1 MRNLLA
7 GVVALAVITAF
18 GGPTFA
24 ATETVKGRIVD
35 QSCYMKDMKNN
46 TGVDHKM
53 PADVVGCAVACA
65 KKGNQM
71 AIVTDD
77 GKVYSLA
84 GGLTA
89 EMNAKLVPHVG
100 HVVEVTG
107 DVVTNAGKMTLTAGE
122 LKMVSR

>member
-1 MRNLLA
+1 MRNVLAASIGVLLF
-7 GVVALAVITAF
+7 VALAA
-18 GGPTFA
+18 PAFA

-53 PADVVGCAVACA
+53 PADVMGCAVACA

-71 AIVTDD
+71 ALLTDD
-77 GKVYSLA
+77 GKVYSLS
-84 GGLTA
+84 GGIA
-89 EMNAKLVPHVG
+89 ANMNAKLVPHVG

-107 DVVTNAGKMTLTAGE
+107 DVVTNAGKMTITATD